1 MKRRAFIKLSA
12 ASTAAVAVAGYS
24 NTYFASEKKYP
35 IIQLNSH
42 PRVLSTW
49 NHGLAANEAAWKIME
64 RNGTALDAVEKGVR
78 VTESD
83 PNNRSVG
90 LGGLPDANGL
100 VTLDACIMDQSF
112 NCGSV
117 SFLQNIENPIS
128 VARKIMEDT
137 PHVMLSGKGAY
148 DFAIQKGFK
157 HKNLLTQEAK
167 LAWEKWIKDAKKQK
181 PIINNENHDTIGM
194 LAIDKKGNL
203 SGACT
208 TSGWAYKL
216 HGRVGDSPLIGAGL
230 YVDNEVGAACA
241 TGLGE
246 AVIRICGSHTVVELM
261 RQGISP
267 QNACKQAVERII
279 KAHNNLDG
287 LQVGFI
293 ALNKQGEFGAYSVY
307 SGFNFALKDSKT
319 NSLINSKYEM
329 DW

>member
-35 IIQLNSH
+35 IIELNSY

-83 PNNRSVG
+83 PNNKSVG

-157 HKNLLTQEAK
+157 HKNLLTLEAK

>member
-35 IIQLNSH
+35 IIELNSY

-293 ALNKQGEFGAYSVY
+293 AMNKQGEFGAYSVY

>member
-35 IIQLNSH
+35 IIELNSY

-83 PNNRSVG
+83 PKNRSVG

-157 HKNLLTQEAK
+157 HKNLLTLEAK

-230 YVDNEVGAACA
+230 YVDNEVGASCA

-293 ALNKQGEFGAYSVY
+293 AMNKQGEFGAYSVY

>member
-35 IIQLNSH
+35 IIELNSY

-157 HKNLLTQEAK
+157 HKNLLTIEAK

-293 ALNKQGEFGAYSVY
+293 AMNKQGEFGAYSVY

>member
-35 IIQLNSH
+35 IIELNSY

>member
-35 IIQLNSH
+35 IIELNSY

-90 LGGLPDANGL
+90 IGGLPDANGL

-157 HKNLLTQEAK
+157 HKNLLTLEAK

>member
-12 ASTAAVAVAGYS
+12 ASTAALAVAGYS

-35 IIQLNSH
+35 IIELNSY

-157 HKNLLTQEAK
+157 HKNLLTLEAK

>member
-35 IIQLNSH
+35 IIELNSY

-167 LAWEKWIKDAKKQK
+167 LAWEKWIKDAEKQK

-293 ALNKQGEFGAYSVY
+293 ALNKQGGFGAYSVY
-307 SGFNFALKDSKT
+307 SGFNFALKDFKT

>member
-35 IIQLNSH
+35 IIELNSY

-64 RNGTALDAVEKGVR
+64 RNGSALDAVEKGVR

-90 LGGLPDANGL
+90 IGGLPDANGL

-157 HKNLLTQEAK
+157 HKNLLTLEAK

>member
-1 MKRRAFIKLSA
+1 MHVQL
-12 ASTAAVAVAGYS
+12 VDG
-24 NTYFASEKKYP
+24 P
-35 IIQLNSH
+35 INF
-42 PRVLSTW
+42 
-49 NHGLAANEAAWKIME
+49 ME
-64 RNGTALDAVEKGVR
+64 ELEIP
-78 VTESD
+78 S
-83 PNNRSVG
+83 
-90 LGGLPDANGL
+90 
-100 VTLDACIMDQSF
+100 
-112 NCGSV
+112 
-117 SFLQNIENPIS
+117 
-128 VARKIMEDT
+128 
-137 PHVMLSGKGAY
+137 
-148 DFAIQKGFK
+148 
-157 HKNLLTQEAK
+157 
-167 LAWEKWIKDAKKQK
+167 
-181 PIINNENHDTIGM
+181 
-194 LAIDKKGNL
+194 
-203 SGACT
+203 
-208 TSGWAYKL
+208 
-216 HGRVGDSPLIGAGL
+216 IGAGL